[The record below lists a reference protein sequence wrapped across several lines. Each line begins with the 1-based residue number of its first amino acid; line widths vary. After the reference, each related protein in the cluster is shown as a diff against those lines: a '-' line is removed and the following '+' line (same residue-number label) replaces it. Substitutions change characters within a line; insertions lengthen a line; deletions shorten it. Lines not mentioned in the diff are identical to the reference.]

1 MNDNVIKDIIK
12 RTLIQMK
19 TVFVLLEH
27 DEWGEKVLYTGK
39 TKEQCLIALNMTEN
53 QFQNQLESAIHW
65 NSRELGP
72 FEENNFHLYYTIESY
87 SLSKLFKE
95 MTDSFDSLTAF
106 YSDLLKKER
115 EQKVKSEKEIR
126 INIVNEVIQKIE
138 EIKEEQTR

>member
-1 MNDNVIKDIIK
+1 MNDNVVKDIIK

-19 TVFVLLEH
+19 TIFVLLEH

-39 TKEQCLIALNMTEN
+39 TKEQCLVALDITEE

-95 MTDSFDSLTAF
+95 MTDNYDSLIIF
-106 YSDLLKKER
+106 YSDLLKEEKEQR
-115 EQKVKSEKEIR
+115 TKSEKEMR
-126 INIVNEVIQKIE
+126 IDIINEMIQE
-138 EIKEEQTR
+138 MERLKEE